1 MRQKRNNKGFS
12 LVELIVVIAIM
23 IVLVAVLAPVFTKYV
38 EQSRRAT
45 DVQNANSIAEAIL
58 TDATDGTTKVTSAV
72 TELTG
77 GDTGNLPSSIKALPE
92 VKGNAYSGAKFY
104 VSYDET
110 TNEAHVFVG
119 NDSAKSGD
127 LTKEKA
133 AQDYKDAKKAG
144 AATDDQDNGGN

>member
-45 DVQNANSIAEAIL
+45 DVQNANTIAEAIL
-58 TDATDGTTKVTSAV
+58 TDAADGSTKVTATV
-72 TELTG
+72 TELTS
-77 GDTGNLPSSIKALPE
+77 GNLPSSIKSIPT
-92 VKGNAYSGAKFY
+92 VKGKEYESGKFF
-104 VSYDET
+104 VSYDAT

-127 LTKEKA
+127 LTKEQA
-133 AQDYKDAKKAG
+133 AQDYKDGKKAG

>member
-58 TDATDGTTKVTSAV
+58 TDATDGTIKGDVSVAQLTDTNKPSA
-72 TELTG
+72 
-77 GDTGNLPSSIKALPE
+77 IKSVPE
-92 VKGNAYSGAKFY
+92 VKGNAYATPKFFIEY
-104 VSYDET
+104 NAS